1 MISYDYNNEEYCS
14 LNKIFTDNII
24 NKYMIKSFLSKIFD
38 CSSYTYN
45 YFFIDFLI
53 GFLFIFEKKRKILL
67 DKNNKKIE
75 NNNFDNINDNKLNNN
90 FIKFL

>member
-38 CSSYTYN
+38 CSFNTYN

-67 DKNNKKIE
+67 A
-75 NNNFDNINDNKLNNN
+75 
-90 FIKFL
+90 FL